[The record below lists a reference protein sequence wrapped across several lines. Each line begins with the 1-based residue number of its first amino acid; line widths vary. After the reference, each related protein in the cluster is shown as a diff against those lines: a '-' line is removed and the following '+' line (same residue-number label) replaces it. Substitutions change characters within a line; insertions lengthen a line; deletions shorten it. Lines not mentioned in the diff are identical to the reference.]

1 LRSLGFELVI
11 NQYPGSNMLEN
22 LKHQVYKASLKLVE
36 QGLVIY
42 TWGNVSTI
50 DRASGLVVIKP
61 SGVSYEEM
69 IPADMVVM
77 DLDGNIVEGSLKPST
92 DTNTHLVLYKNFPE
106 VGAIIHS
113 HSEYATCWAQAGRGI
128 PPLGITHANFFNG
141 EIPCTLPLSIEQV
154 EKDLELETGRMIVST
169 FKSRNIDPMRIP
181 GVLVYGHGPFCW
193 GKDVSSA
200 FDHIVVIE
208 QVARMAYRTL
218 ALNKVNPVEKEF
230 LDHHFFK

>member
-1 LRSLGFELVI
+1 
-11 NQYPGSNMLEN
+11 MLEN
-22 LKHQVYKASLKLVE
+22 LKHQVYKASLRLVE

-69 IPADMVVM
+69 IPADMVVI
-77 DLDGNIVEGSLKPST
+77 DLEGNIIEGNLKPST
-92 DTNTHLVLYKNFPE
+92 DTNTHLVLYKNFTQI
-106 VGAIIHS
+106 GAILHS
-113 HSEYATCWAQAGRGI
+113 HSEYATCWSQAGRGI
-128 PPLGITHANFFNG
+128 PPLGITHAHFFNG
-141 EIPCTLPLSIEQV
+141 EIPCTLPLSLEQV
-154 EKDLELETGRMIVST
+154 EEDLEYETGEMIVRT
-169 FKSRNIDPMRIP
+169 FLSRGIDPMRIP

-200 FDHIVVIE
+200 FDHTVVIE
-208 QVARMAYRTL
+208 KVARMAYRTL
-218 ALNKVNPVEKEF
+218 VLNNVSPVDKKL

>member
-1 LRSLGFELVI
+1 
-11 NQYPGSNMLEN
+11 MLEN

-50 DRASGLVVIKP
+50 DRNSGLVVIKP
-61 SGVSYEEM
+61 SGVSYDEM

-77 DLDGNIVEGSLKPST
+77 DLNGKIIEGTLKPST
-92 DTNTHLVLYKNFPE
+92 DTNTHLELYKSFPDI
-106 VGAIIHS
+106 GAIMHS

-128 PPLGITHANFFNG
+128 PPLGISHANYFNG

-154 EKDLELETGRMIVST
+154 EDNLQLETGKMIVQT
-169 FKSRNIDPMRIP
+169 FTNLNLDPMRIP
-181 GVLVYGHGPFCW
+181 GVLVHGHGPFCW

-200 FDHIVVIE
+200 FDHTVVLE
-208 QVARMAYRTL
+208 KVARMAYRTL
-218 ALNKVNPVEKEF
+218 ALNKVNPLDKKL
-230 LDHHFFK
+230 LDHHLF

>member
-1 LRSLGFELVI
+1 
-11 NQYPGSNMLEN
+11 MLEN

-50 DRASGLVVIKP
+50 DRNSGLVVIKP

-77 DLDGNIVEGSLKPST
+77 DLNGKIIEGTLKPST
-92 DTNTHLVLYKNFPE
+92 DTNTHLELYKSFPDI
-106 VGAIIHS
+106 GAIMHS

-128 PPLGITHANFFNG
+128 PPLGISHANYFNG

-154 EKDLELETGRMIVST
+154 EDNLQLETGKMIVQT
-169 FKSRNIDPMRIP
+169 FTNLNLDPMRIP
-181 GVLVYGHGPFCW
+181 GVLVHGHGPFCW

-200 FDHIVVIE
+200 FDHTVVLE
-208 QVARMAYRTL
+208 KVARMAYRTL
-218 ALNKVNPVEKEF
+218 ALNKVNPLDKKL
-230 LDHHFFK
+230 LDHHLFL

>member
-1 LRSLGFELVI
+1 
-11 NQYPGSNMLEN
+11 MLES

-77 DLDGNIVEGSLKPST
+77 DLDGNIVEGNLKPST
-92 DTNTHLVLYKNFPE
+92 DTNTHLVLYKSFPAID
-106 VGAIIHS
+106 AIIHS

-141 EIPCTLPLSIEQV
+141 EIPCTP
-154 EKDLELETGRMIVST
+154 
-169 FKSRNIDPMRIP
+169 
-181 GVLVYGHGPFCW
+181 H
-193 GKDVSSA
+193 
-200 FDHIVVIE
+200 
-208 QVARMAYRTL
+208 
-218 ALNKVNPVEKEF
+218 
-230 LDHHFFK
+230 

>member
-1 LRSLGFELVI
+1 
-11 NQYPGSNMLEN
+11 MLEN
-22 LKHQVYKASLKLVE
+22 LKHQVYKASLRLVE

-77 DLDGNIVEGSLKPST
+77 DLDGNIIEGNLKPST
-92 DTNTHLVLYKNFPE
+92 DTNTHLVLYKNFSQI
-106 VGAIIHS
+106 GAIFHS

-154 EKDLELETGRMIVST
+154 EHDLEYETGKMIVNT
-169 FKSRNIDPMRIP
+169 FISRDIDPMRIP

-200 FDHIVVIE
+200 FDHTVVIE
-208 QVARMAYRTL
+208 KVARMAYRTL
-218 ALNKVNPVEKEF
+218 ALSEVKPVEKKL

>member
-1 LRSLGFELVI
+1 
-11 NQYPGSNMLEN
+11 MLEN

-50 DRASGLVVIKP
+50 DRQSGLVVIKP

-77 DLDGNIVEGSLKPST
+77 DLNGKIVEGTLKPST
-92 DTNTHLVLYKNFPE
+92 DTNTHLELYKNFAQI
-106 VGAIIHS
+106 GAILHS
-113 HSEYATCWAQAGRGI
+113 HSEFATCWAQAGRGI

-141 EIPCTLPLSIEQV
+141 EIPCTLPLTIEQV
-154 EKDLELETGRMIVST
+154 EDNLELETGKMIVNT
-169 FKSRNIDPMRIP
+169 FRNLNLDPMRIP

-200 FDHIVVIE
+200 FDHTVVIE
-208 QVARMAYRTL
+208 KVARMAYRTL
-218 ALNKVNPVEKEF
+218 ALNNVNPVEKKL
-230 LDHHFFK
+230 LDHHFLNQV

>member
-1 LRSLGFELVI
+1 
-11 NQYPGSNMLEN
+11 MLEN

-50 DRASGLVVIKP
+50 DRVSGLVVIKP

-77 DLDGNIVEGSLKPST
+77 DLDGNIVEGTLKPST
-92 DTNTHLVLYKNFPE
+92 FSQI
-106 VGAIIHS
+106 GAILHS

-154 EKDLELETGRMIVST
+154 ENDLEYETGKMIVKT
-169 FKSRNIDPMRIP
+169 FLSRNLDPMRIP

-200 FDHIVVIE
+200 FDHTVVIE
-208 QVARMAYRTL
+208 KVARMAYRTL
-218 ALNKVNPVEKEF
+218 ALNNVSPVEKIL

>member
-1 LRSLGFELVI
+1 
-11 NQYPGSNMLEN
+11 MLEN

-42 TWGNVSTI
+42 TWGNVSAI
-50 DRASGLVVIKP
+50 DRASGLIVIKP

-77 DLDGNIVEGSLKPST
+77 DMEGTIIEGTLKPST
-92 DTNTHLVLYKNFPE
+92 DTNTHLVLYKNFSQI
-106 VGAIIHS
+106 GAILHS

-141 EIPCTLPLSIEQV
+141 EIPCTPPMSIEQV
-154 EKDLELETGRMIVST
+154 ENNLEYETGKMIVNT
-169 FKSRNIDPMRIP
+169 FLIRDIDPMRIP
-181 GVLVYGHGPFCW
+181 GVLVHGHGPFCW

-200 FDHIVVIE
+200 FDHTVVIE
-208 QVARMAYRTL
+208 KVARMAYRTL
-218 ALNKVNPVEKEF
+218 VLNNVSPVEKPF

>member
-1 LRSLGFELVI
+1 
-11 NQYPGSNMLEN
+11 MLEN

-77 DLDGNIVEGSLKPST
+77 DLDGNIVEGNLKPST
-92 DTNTHLVLYKNFPE
+92 DTNTHLVLYKNFPQ
-106 VGAIIHS
+106 VGAILHS

-141 EIPCTLPLSIEQV
+141 EIPCTHPLSIEQV
-154 EKDLELETGRMIVST
+154 EKDLELETGKMIVKT
-169 FKSRNIDPMRIP
+169 FESGNIDPMRIP

>member
-1 LRSLGFELVI
+1 
-11 NQYPGSNMLEN
+11 MLEN

-50 DRASGLVVIKP
+50 DRESGLVVIKP

-77 DLDGNIVEGSLKPST
+77 DLNGKIVEGTLKPST
-92 DTNTHLVLYKNFPE
+92 DTDTHLELYKSFPHI
-106 VGAIIHS
+106 GAILHS

-141 EIPCTLPLSIEQV
+141 EIPCTLPLTIEQV
-154 EKDLELETGRMIVST
+154 ENNLELETGKMIVNT
-169 FKSRNIDPMRIP
+169 FRSRNLDPMRIP

-200 FDHIVVIE
+200 FDHTVVIE
-208 QVARMAYRTL
+208 KVARMAYRTL
-218 ALNKVNPVEKEF
+218 VLNNVSPVEKIL
-230 LDHHFFK
+230 LDHHFLS

>member
-1 LRSLGFELVI
+1 
-11 NQYPGSNMLEN
+11 MLEN

-77 DLDGNIVEGSLKPST
+77 DLDGNIVEGNLKPST
-92 DTNTHLVLYKNFPE
+92 DTNTHLVLYKNFTQI
-106 VGAIIHS
+106 GAILHS
-113 HSEYATCWAQAGRGI
+113 HSEYATCWAQAGLGI

-141 EIPCTLPLSIEQV
+141 EIPCTHPLSIEQV
-154 EKDLELETGRMIVST
+154 EKDLELETGKMIVDT
-169 FKSRNIDPMRIP
+169 FRSRNIDPMRIP

-200 FDHIVVIE
+200 IDHIVVIE
-208 QVARMAYRTL
+208 KVARMAYRTL
-218 ALNKVNPVEKEF
+218 ALNKVTPVEKEF
-230 LDHHFFK
+230 LDHHFFE